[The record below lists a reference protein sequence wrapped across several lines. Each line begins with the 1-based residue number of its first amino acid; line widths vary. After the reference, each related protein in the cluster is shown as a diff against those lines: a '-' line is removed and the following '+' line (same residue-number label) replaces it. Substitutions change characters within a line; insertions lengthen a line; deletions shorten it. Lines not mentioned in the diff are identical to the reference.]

1 MLNSFPNH
9 TKNGIKTMILKVRE
23 VLTEKLTL
31 LKDTSFTFAAV
42 AQNIKARMKEDFNE
56 YSDQADLAFIEAM
69 LEDIPLDEMDNPKIG
84 MARITFRSAV
94 GANPA
99 SSFHG
104 SYTVNELRTQ
114 ARKHLKTM
122 KVIPASDKKSRKK
135 DARTV
140 S

>member
-1 MLNSFPNH
+1 
-9 TKNGIKTMILKVRE
+9 MILKVRE
-23 VLTEKLTL
+23 VLTEKLIL
-31 LKDTSFTFAAV
+31 LNDASTTFSTI
-42 AQNIKARMKEDFNE
+42 AQNIRSRMKEDFNE
-56 YSDQADLAFIEAM
+56 YSDQADLAFVEAM
-69 LEDIPLDEMDNPKIG
+69 LEDIPAAEMNNPKIG

-104 SYTVNELRTQ
+104 SYTVNELRAQ
-114 ARKHLKTM
+114 ARNHLKTM
-122 KVIPASDKKSRKK
+122 KVIPLDKKSKKK